1 MPSSY
6 ASSVAFLYGLQR
18 HGIKLGLE
26 TIRSLLTS
34 LDHPERRFHALHIGG
49 TNGKGSTAAIVASV
63 LASAGYRVGLYTSP
77 HLVDFRERIRVN
89 GEPIPEDRVARLTDD
104 LRTACPPEL
113 NPTFFEFTTAMAFR
127 HFAEAGVDAAVL
139 EVGLGGRYDATNV
152 ITPLV
157 SCITTVSFDHEE
169 FLGHDLASIAFEKAG
184 IIKPLVPVVTGSL
197 PGEAARVVEV
207 VAKDQQ
213 APLYRSGKDFS
224 TLGRH
229 PGDCRF
235 NGRRWTLPGL
245 HCPLQ
250 GTHQLDN
257 LGCALMMTELAAERG
272 LVIPEQAVRDGVSN
286 VQWEGRLETVERE
299 PLLLLDGA
307 HNPAAADALSDY
319 LRQLRTRP
327 AHPNCSVI
335 LLVGMMRDK
344 DHAGFLRALV
354 PLADQIVLTQAE
366 MARSATVDT
375 LRAAIPSEGPPVH
388 LAPAVA
394 DALALARRL
403 ARPSDVI
410 CVTGSLMIIGEV
422 KALLRGSALS
432 PLRG

>member
-26 TIRSLLTS
+26 TIRSLLAG
-34 LDHPERRFHALHIGG
+34 LEHPERRFQAFHIGG
-49 TNGKGSTAAIVASV
+49 TNGKGSTAAIVASI

-89 GEPIPEDRVARLTDD
+89 GEPVAEDRVAELTDA
-104 LRTACPPEL
+104 LRAATPPGVV
-113 NPTFFEFTTAMAFR
+113 PTFFEFTTAMAFR
-127 HFAEAGVDAAVL
+127 HFAESAVDVAVL

-152 ITPLV
+152 VTPLV
-157 SCITTVSFDHEE
+157 SCVTTVSFDHEE

-197 PGEAARVVEV
+197 SGEAAGVVEM

-213 APLYRSGKDFS
+213 APLFRAGRDYSI
-224 TLGRH
+224 LGQY

-235 NGRRWTLPGL
+235 SGRRWQFAGL
-245 HCPLQ
+245 SCPLQ

-272 LVIPEQAVRDGVSN
+272 LAISEQAVRDGVRG
-286 VQWEGRLETVERE
+286 VEWEGRLETVGRE
-299 PLLLLDGA
+299 PTLLLDGA
-307 HNPAAADALSDY
+307 HNPAAAEALGDY

-327 AHPNCSVI
+327 THSDGSII
-335 LLVGMMRDK
+335 LLIGMMRDK
-344 DHAGFLRALV
+344 DHSGFLRAVL
-354 PLADQIVLTQAE
+354 PLADQIVLTQAGLTR
-366 MARSATVDT
+366 AATVET
-375 LRAAIPSEGPPVH
+375 LRAAIPLGGPRVH
-388 LAPAVA
+388 IEPGVA
-394 DALALARRL
+394 DALAFARRL

-422 KALLRGSALS
+422 KAVLRGSALS